1 MNKDLFLTEKKLKE
15 LFLKYGITI
24 KKEKGQNFLIDFNI
38 ITKLIDVIGDNNTI
52 LIEIGSG
59 PGNITIFLKDIAEKV
74 IGIEVDKEFFP
85 ILDELKKRYPNIS
98 FLYKDIRK
106 VDWEDIEEK
115 GVTGKVKI
123 VGNIPYYLSSFIMR
137 KLYGWSNLIEEAII
151 MMPKDV
157 ADRIVASPGT
167 KTYGILSVA
176 SQLVFSPKIMF
187 RIKSGSFFP
196 PPKIDSVVVKLL
208 PHNKYKIED
217 ESLFFH
223 VLNTT
228 FGSRRKMII
237 NTLKSIIPNR
247 EKLIKLL
254 EEVKIPPTSRPEE
267 LSIEDFTRLYGKI
280 RYFS

>member
-167 KTYGILSVA
+167 KTYGILSVT
-176 SQLVFSPKIMF
+176 SQLVFSPKIIF

-208 PHNKYKIED
+208 PHNRYKIED